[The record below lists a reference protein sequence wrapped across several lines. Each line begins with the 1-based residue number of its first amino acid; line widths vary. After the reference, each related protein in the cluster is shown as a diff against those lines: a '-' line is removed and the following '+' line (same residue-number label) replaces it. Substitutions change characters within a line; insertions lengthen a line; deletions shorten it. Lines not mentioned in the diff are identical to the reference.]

1 MIPMKF
7 KGGVPVK
14 TRFGKVA
21 EGDIVKVPDKEVEEL
36 NPLLWE
42 VVDTDQKKKKA
53 DNKGDK

>member
-1 MIPMKF
+1 MKF